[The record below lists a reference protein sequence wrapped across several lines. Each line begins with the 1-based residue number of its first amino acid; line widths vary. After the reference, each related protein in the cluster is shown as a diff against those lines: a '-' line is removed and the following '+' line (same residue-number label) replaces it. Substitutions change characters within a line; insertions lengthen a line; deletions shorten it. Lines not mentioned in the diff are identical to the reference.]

1 MKYRLIN
8 KKTGQTAGIVDEEQK
23 KVTEM
28 HPHTRGK
35 FLFEVIN
42 EPAKPAA
49 VKKAKS
55 EK

>member
-8 KKTGQTAGIVDEEQK
+8 KKTGQPAGIVDEEEK
-23 KVTEM
+23 KVTEL

-35 FLFEVIN
+35 FVFEPIK
-42 EPAKPAA
+42 EPAKPAG
-49 VKKAKS
+49 VKKAKD